1 MRVGALRAR
10 ENCGVTL
17 VAMPVCACDGALAPF
32 QLSGYGISFVQGGD
46 EVDLFLMVFRVF
58 VGLGSM

>member
-17 VAMPVCACDGALAPF
+17 MAMPVCACDGALAPF

-46 EVDLFLMVFRVF
+46 EVDLFLMVF
-58 VGLGSM
+58 